1 MVRGR
6 AVAAHFGTQGL
17 ALALCV
23 MVARP
28 AEVIPRV
35 EVLEGDG
42 AINNIK
48 LHRAKE
54 PVVRVADQ
62 DGHPLAN
69 VAVTF
74 LLPEKGPGGSFADGK
89 NTLTVMTDADGRAV
103 GRGLRPNN
111 SAGQFQIH
119 VTASFQ
125 GQGRGGQHYANQRD
139 AGAGRIVEDV
149 ADRAT
154 DWRGGGG
161 RRRGGGVGQGWVVVI
176 HHAATYEYR
185 RGDHSG
191 IAELRAPM
199 RR

>member
-1 MVRGR
+1 MARSR
-6 AVAAHFGTQGL
+6 AVVAHFGAQAL

-54 PVVRVADQ
+54 PVVRIVDQ
-62 DGHPLAN
+62 DGHPLAK

-74 LLPEKGPGGSFADGK
+74 LLPDKGPGGTFADGK
-89 NTLTVMTDADGRAV
+89 NSLTVMTDADGRAV

-125 GQGRGGQHYANQRD
+125 GQAAVANVIQTNATPAQGGSSKTLLIVLLV
-139 AGAGRIVEDV
+139 AGA
-149 ADRAT
+149 AA
-154 DWRGGGG
+154 
-161 RRRGGGVGQGWVVVI
+161 GVGAAAALGKGGSSSSTTPPTNTGVVI
-176 HHAATYEYR
+176 TPGSPSFGH
-185 RGDHSG
+185 
-191 IAELRAPM
+191 P
-199 RR
+199 

>member
-6 AVAAHFGTQGL
+6 AVVAHFGTQGL

-125 GQGRGGQHYANQRD
+125 GQAAVANIMQTNATPAQGGSSKTLLIVLLIG
-139 AGAGRIVEDV
+139 GA
-149 ADRAT
+149 AA
-154 DWRGGGG
+154 GGGAAAALG
-161 RRRGGGVGQGWVVVI
+161 KGGSSSSTTPPPTSTGVVI
-176 HHAATYEYR
+176 TPGSPSFGH
-185 RGDHSG
+185 
-191 IAELRAPM
+191 P
-199 RR
+199 